1 MKDYIHVHS
10 FTYDFHIRTILSII
24 QKRTRI
30 DGTLNLHHLLDRF
43 CRHYQNPPHYIRNRI
58 CKGERERER
67 RIKREREKN
76 KERERERKNNKER
89 EREMVKW

>member
-58 CKGERERER
+58 CKGERERE
-67 RIKREREKN
+67 KN
-76 KERERERKNNKER
+76 KERERERKIKREREKKIIKRER
-89 EREMVKW
+89 ERW